1 MTHLT
6 DEHHH
11 EAVLRLHQANP
22 RNRIITPVSP
32 NSRGV
37 LVAIGGVPYAR
48 FVDADAAQSG
58 AALIAEFFP
67 GAVGQLVRVLP

>member
-11 EAVLRLHQANP
+11 DAVLRLHQANP
-22 RNRIITPVSP
+22 RHRIVTPVSP

-37 LVAIGGVPYAR
+37 LLTIDGLPYAR
-48 FVDADAAQSG
+48 FADADAAQDA
-58 AALIAEFFP
+58 AALIGEFFP
-67 GAVGQLVRVLP
+67 GAAGKTVRVSK